1 MTTSAPVLHAGDAVP
16 DVTLTDGAGGP
27 VRLSDLWRERP
38 LLLVFLRHY
47 G

>member
-1 MTTSAPVLHAGDAVP
+1 MSGTALQPGDAAP
-16 DVTLTDGAGGP
+16 DLALADATGAS
-27 VRLSDLWRERP
+27 VQLSDLWRERP

>member
-1 MTTSAPVLHAGDAVP
+1 MTTSRRLSVGDAAP
-16 DVTLTDGAGGP
+16 DLALADGAGEP
-27 VRLSDLWRERP
+27 VQLSALWGGRP

>member
-1 MTTSAPVLHAGDAVP
+1 MSGATLHVGDHAPDLAIADATGVS
-16 DVTLTDGAGGP
+16 VQ
-27 VRLSDLWRERP
+27 LSDLWRERP

>member
-1 MTTSAPVLHAGDAVP
+1 MSGSTLAVGDAAP
-16 DVTLTDGAGGP
+16 DLVIADAAGVA
-27 VRLSDLWRERP
+27 VRLSELWRERP